1 MYFDFRSYFKIVRL
15 VLGDRLSPRRL
26 LAHFSLLWLLSL
38 WALVNAVCLQ
48 LDRIL
53 FPGYRKLRIR
63 NPVFIVGNARSGTT
77 LFHRLLCGDEERFV
91 YFRTWEVLFPSLLQK
106 RMIRALAAGYARVF
120 PDSFQRLA
128 AWEQRQLQSIKAMHP
143 IGIDKPEEDEFLLLI
158 PFASAT
164 LAVFFP
170 YVDRLQELVHFD
182 GRPDRVRQRIMR
194 FYRECVARQLYF
206 HGGDRTLVSKN
217 PSFVTKLQS
226 LAQEFPDA
234 KFVYL
239 IRNPFETIPSLLKLM
254 RTMWQGLGLDSDH
267 IESSTRQ
274 LAEGCMRDY
283 RYAFE
288 ALSKFPED
296 RYAIVEYTDLV
307 ADPRATVE
315 QVYDRLKLSIS
326 ADFKGRLVAERSRQR
341 QYHSANVYSL
351 EEFGIS
357 QAEVSQGLAGILE
370 RFGYR
375 PEDVPEEETRE
386 ML

>member
-1 MYFDFRSYFKIVRL
+1 MYFDFRSYFKIIRL
-15 VLGDRLSPRRL
+15 VVLDKPSPRRL
-26 LAHFSLLWLLSL
+26 LAHFSILWLLSV

-53 FPGYRKLRIR
+53 FPGYRKLRIQK
-63 NPVFIVGNARSGTT
+63 PVFIVGNARSGTT

-106 RMIRALAAGYARVF
+106 RVIRALAAGYSRIS
-120 PDSFQRLA
+120 PNSFQRLA
-128 AWEQRQLQSIKAMHP
+128 AWEQRQLQSLKAMHP

-158 PFASAT
+158 SFASAT

-170 YVDRLQELVHFD
+170 YVDRLAELVHFD
-182 GRPDRVRQRIMR
+182 GRPARVRQRIMR
-194 FYRECVARQLYF
+194 FYRECVARQLYL

-226 LAQEFPDA
+226 LAEEFPDA

-254 RTMWQGLGLDSDH
+254 RTIWQGLGLDSDH

-283 RYAFE
+283 LYAIE
-288 ALSKFPED
+288 VLSKLPED

-307 ADPRATVE
+307 ADPRAAVE
-315 QVYDRLKLSIS
+315 EVYDRLKLSIS
-326 ADFKGRLVAERSRQR
+326 PAFEGRLIAERSRQR
-341 QYHSANVYSL
+341 RYHSANVYSL

-357 QAEVSQGLAGILE
+357 EAELSQRLAGILE

-375 PEDVPEEETRE
+375 PEDVPEKETRE
-386 ML
+386 LL

>member
-15 VLGDRLSPRRL
+15 VLSDRPSPRRL
-26 LAHFSLLWLLSL
+26 LAHLSILWLLSF

-106 RMIRALAAGYARVF
+106 RMIRALAAGYSRIF

-128 AWEQRQLQSIKAMHP
+128 AWERRQLQSLKAMHP

-182 GRPDRVRQRIMR
+182 GRPARVRQRIMR
-194 FYRECVARQLYF
+194 FYRECVARQLYL

-254 RTMWQGLGLDSDH
+254 RTIWQGLGLDSDH

-283 RYAFE
+283 RYAIE
-288 ALSKFPED
+288 VLSKLPED

-307 ADPRATVE
+307 ADPRAAVE

-341 QYHSANVYSL
+341 RYQSENVYSL